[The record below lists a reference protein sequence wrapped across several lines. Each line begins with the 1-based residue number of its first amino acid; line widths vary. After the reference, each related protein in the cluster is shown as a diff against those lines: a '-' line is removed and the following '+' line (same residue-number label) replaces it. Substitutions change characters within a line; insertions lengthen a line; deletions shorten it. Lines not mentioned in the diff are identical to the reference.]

1 MSGIDCL
8 TAEGMVSKYIR
19 HTLSTDELEEFPQS
33 TYLQWA
39 ICAAIGAD
47 PAELLEEAMKEE
59 HNP

>member
-1 MSGIDCL
+1 MSLASSALIGL
-8 TAEGMVSKYIR
+8 SEMEGR
-19 HTLSTDELEEFPQS
+19 ATDELEEFPQS

>member
-1 MSGIDCL
+1 M
-8 TAEGMVSKYIR
+8 EGR
-19 HTLSTDELEEFPQS
+19 ATDELEEFPQS

>member
-1 MSGIDCL
+1 ML
-8 TAEGMVSKYIR
+8 NKYM
-19 HTLSTDELEEFPQS
+19 
-33 TYLQWA
+33 A